1 MQKLEKNM
9 AFDQL
14 IELLNS
20 HKREIALSYYE
31 QVKGSEYMKTYHSL
45 DPEKVIAR
53 EEATYVHL
61 AAWLKSGSSNTDA
74 EKFFEK
80 VGSDRYKEGFP
91 LSELNYALF
100 ISRKAFNEFV
110 KQHPEILDGLKPQEI
125 VEYFGILGN
134 YFALGGFYMVRSYLN
149 TLFEKLDINDRLSR
163 EEMHQI
169 LIRGAFD
176 EQDLDMTDFVW
187 RHV

>member
-1 MQKLEKNM
+1 MV
-9 AFDQL
+9 FDQL
-14 IELLNS
+14 IQILNS
-20 HKREIALSYYE
+20 HKREIASAYYE
-31 QVKGSEYMKTYHSL
+31 QVKNSDYMKTYHTL

-61 AAWLKSGSSNTDA
+61 AVWLKSGSENSEA

-100 ISRKAFNEFV
+100 ISKKAFYEYI
-110 KQHPEILDGLKPQEI
+110 KGHPEILEGLKPQEI
-125 VEYFGILGN
+125 VEYFGILSN
-134 YFALGGFYMVRSYLN
+134 YFALGGFYMVRSYIN
-149 TLFEKLDINDRLSR
+149 TIFEKLDINDTLSR
-163 EEMHQI
+163 EEIHQI
-169 LIRGAFD
+169 LIRGAID
-176 EQDLDMTDFVW
+176 EQEFDMSDFVW